1 MVDFYKT
8 FLFLNYGLLLTIT
21 FLVFLKFTI
30 LNKKEKQYVYYIVF
44 LFLIEVISLFFA
56 YVLEL
61 KDTSFLYPFYIV
73 GEFLLLTSLFI
84 TKLDLPKYAFGI
96 ISFAAL
102 LFLIVNS
109 IPKLIINNDEVKVA
123 SNIIIICFAGFTL
136 LQQIKTGKNLSRFT
150 LIDACIFFYYSV
162 SVFFFIVQQQLKNLS
177 EDNFYMILGVNNLL
191 SSILYCSIIYT
202 FLKLKK

>member
-1 MVDFYKT
+1 M
-8 FLFLNYGLLLTIT
+8 
-21 FLVFLKFTI
+21 
-30 LNKKEKQYVYYIVF
+30 
-44 LFLIEVISLFFA
+44 
-56 YVLEL
+56 
-61 KDTSFLYPFYIV
+61 

-177 EDNFYMILGVNNLL
+177 EDNFYMILGVNNVL

>member
-1 MVDFYKT
+1 VVDFYKT

-177 EDNFYMILGVNNLL
+177 EDNFYMIL
-191 SSILYCSIIYT
+191 
-202 FLKLKK
+202 

>member
-1 MVDFYKT
+1 VVDFYKT
-8 FLFLNYGLLLTIT
+8 FLFLNYGLLLTII

-177 EDNFYMILGVNNLL
+177 EDNFYMILGVNNVL

>member
-8 FLFLNYGLLLTIT
+8 FLFLNYGLLLTII

-177 EDNFYMILGVNNLL
+177 EDNFYMILGVNNVL

>member
-8 FLFLNYGLLLTIT
+8 FLFLNYVLLLTIT

-177 EDNFYMILGVNNLL
+177 EDNFYMILGVNNVL

>member
-177 EDNFYMILGVNNLL
+177 EDNFYMILGVNNVL

>member
-1 MVDFYKT
+1 MVNFYKT
-8 FLFLNYGLLLTIT
+8 FLFLNYGLLLAII
-21 FLVFLKFTI
+21 FLVIWKFTI
-30 LNKKEKQYVYYIVF
+30 LDKKEKQYVYYIVF

-61 KDTSFLYPFYIV
+61 QDTSFLYPYYIA
-73 GEFLLLTSLFI
+73 GEFLLLVSLFI
-84 TKLDLPKYAFGI
+84 AKLDLPKYSFEI

-102 LFLIVNS
+102 LFLIVNA
-109 IPKLIINNDEVKVA
+109 IPGLNINNDEVKVA

-136 LQQIKTGKNLSRFT
+136 LQQIKTEKKMSRFT

-162 SVFFFIVQQQLKNLS
+162 SVFFFIVQQQLKDLS
-177 EDNFYMILGVNNLL
+177 EDNFYMILGVNNVL

>member
-8 FLFLNYGLLLTIT
+8 FLFINYGLLLVI
-21 FLVFLKFTI
+21 VFLIFWKYTI

-177 EDNFYMILGVNNLL
+177 EDNFYMILGVNNVL

>member
-8 FLFLNYGLLLTIT
+8 FLFLNYGLLLTII